1 MPPDIGRI
9 VSALKDQAVGRCRE
23 RLEHAAGRTK
33 AIIGNG
39 IPAKTIDKLPSEPE
53 EHGVTSLL
61 KRKHGL

>member
-23 RLEHAAGRTK
+23 RLLQAAGRTK
-33 AIIGNG
+33 SVIGNE
-39 IPAKTIDKLPSEPE
+39 IPLKTAERLPCDPE